1 MIATLIVNCIA
12 VVLALLAMDHRLRYL
27 LNFAFLIFA
36 VFLGIRYMWGNDMP
50 GYYRMYV
57 EFNAGSGDIFDLES
71 IDYRGGKEYGWVILN
86 ILCKPIGFLGL
97 QIVLSFF
104 QNYVVCS
111 FIKRNVNPRWYWFA
125 TFLYCF
131 GANYMVLSASMM
143 RQSLAMMIFLCA
155 CPYIAKKK
163 IIPSVLLVL
172 LAASMHQSAFILL
185 PFCSLGYLNANWS
198 NKNVFWI
205 GGFMIIWML
214 FADLLL
220 GGIISAFVMSDAFAN
235 YDVYVGESLESSGAG
250 LGVLVNVLITCLL
263 LIHMCNI
270 GNPEYKIIFLLCSV
284 AILFVPLMEIA
295 PLITRLSYYFSLFT
309 IAGYPILI
317 QYWKY
322 NKCVKLCLLLVIMAL
337 NFLGFFGFFNSDTWY
352 DSYFDYHTVFESSY
366 LI

>member
-71 IDYRGGKEYGWVILN
+71 IDYRGGKEYGWIILN

-97 QIVLSFF
+97 QIVLSIF
-104 QNYVVCS
+104 QNYVVYS

-143 RQSLAMMIFLCA
+143 RQSLAMMIFLYA

-185 PFCSLGYLNANWS
+185 PFCFLGYLKANWG
-198 NKNVFWI
+198 NKDLVWI
-205 GGFMIIWML
+205 GVFMLVWML
-214 FADLLL
+214 FANSLLTGVINKFILSDTFANFDVYMNETNYIAGITNLFYVAINFLLL
-220 GGIISAFVMSDAFAN
+220 VHLKN
-235 YDVYVGESLESSGAG
+235 VYR
-250 LGVLVNVLITCLL
+250 
-263 LIHMCNI
+263 
-270 GNPEYKIIFLLCSV
+270 PEYKVIIILCFI
-284 AILFVPLMEIA
+284 AILFFFLMQLSTMI
-295 PLITRLSYYFSLFT
+295 IRLSYYFSLFS
-309 IAGYPILI
+309 IAGYPILM
-317 QYWKY
+317 QCWKF
-322 NKCVKLCLLLVIMAL
+322 NKYIKSCLILTILAL
-337 NFLGFFGFFNSDTWY
+337 NLREFWLFFYSDIWNSA
-352 DSYFDYHTVFESSY
+352 YFDYQTIFQFQY
-366 LI
+366 